1 MSPREKEHA
10 MPCYLEQR
18 VSVELNMA
26 DVPLLISAGSSL
38 GWEHTLKDDVLV
50 FTTPQNQQVSIS
62 KGRATLDQRHEAL
75 ILELKQAYAQTI
87 IQTAAE
93 QFGWTLERVEGAEQE
108 LLLTRFS

>member
-1 MSPREKEHA
+1 

-38 GWEHTLKDDVLV
+38 GWEHTRKDDVLV
-50 FTTPQNQQVSIS
+50 FTTPQNRQGAIP
-62 KGRATLDQRHEAL
+62 KGRATLDQRHEAR
-75 ILELKQAYAQTI
+75 ILEHKQAYAQTI